1 MMKSLIIKT
10 ITVAII
16 LFFLS
21 GTGWAKHP
29 IFEKADT
36 NKDGKIDHEELEKYM
51 KEDAF
56 EKLDTDRDKKISDAE
71 WSRADNVLE
80 IDEYKGTF
88 KMMDRD
94 KNWKISYPE
103 FSNYIDKYSNIENA
117 FMVLDKNEDSSLT
130 PEEIDYVPS
139 FKLITIQFK

>member
-1 MMKSLIIKT
+1 MMNSIIMKT
-10 ITVAII
+10 LTVAII

-21 GTGWAKHP
+21 GIGWAMHP

-36 NKDGKIDHEELEKYM
+36 NKDSKIDREELEKYM

-56 EKLDTDRDKKISDAE
+56 EKLDTDRDKKISSEE
-71 WSRADNVLE
+71 WSKSDNVLG

-88 KMMDRD
+88 KRMDRD

-103 FSNYIDKYSNIENA
+103 FSDYLDKYSNIEDS
-117 FMVLDKNEDSSLT
+117 FMIMDKNEDSSLT